1 MKYNSQNCRLETS
14 SVFKRLCLRVD
25 DRYTGSSQSHTRFK
39 IDDRRN
45 ATGGVAFMSEM
56 ICGVSAGV
64 NVSHLMLVLAVHLSQ
79 LAVHQVLHSV
89 NLRLH
94 LLFRGLELVL
104 QFADQR
110 FAAAAVQRSLR
121 RGKIHEDVSEI
132 ACSE

>member
-1 MKYNSQNCRLETS
+1 
-14 SVFKRLCLRVD
+14 
-25 DRYTGSSQSHTRFK
+25 
-39 IDDRRN
+39 
-45 ATGGVAFMSEM
+45 MSEM
-56 ICGVSAGV
+56 ICGVSAGA

-121 RGKIHEDVSEI
+121 RGKDS
-132 ACSE
+132 